1 MIKPF
6 YEEEFDVREYINKRI
21 LEINSLSDRMLY
33 REMTETFMIE
43 LFEKHRQDCMDLVQK
58 VLDEVSQSDTHCDI
72 SIGLIELEERSK
84 MRDKRCIKEE
94 EKKTKSPN

>member
-33 REMTETFMIE
+33 REMTEAFMIE
-43 LFEKHRQDCMDLVQK
+43 LFEKHRQDCMNLVQ
-58 VLDEVSQSDTHCDI
+58 
-72 SIGLIELEERSK
+72 
-84 MRDKRCIKEE
+84 
-94 EKKTKSPN
+94 

>member
-1 MIKPF
+1 MIKPL

-43 LFEKHRQDCMDLVQK
+43 LFEKHRQDCMNLVQK
-58 VLDEVSQSDTHCDI
+58 VLDEVSQ
-72 SIGLIELEERSK
+72 
-84 MRDKRCIKEE
+84 
-94 EKKTKSPN
+94 